1 MTLPIET
8 MTATNTRWRV
18 FEVLALTSVLLLAGC
33 SGKIGTSIGQEC
45 TEGLRIAN
53 QELEDAKVK
62 GFSGSIQWIKAAGLL
77 TDASVQQQLERYEPC
92 VDKVRRARLYI
103 IEAGK

>member
-1 MTLPIET
+1 MTPAMPRI
-8 MTATNTRWRV
+8 
-18 FEVLALTSVLLLAGC
+18 ALILSTCLLLAAC
-33 SGKIGTSIGQEC
+33 SGRVATRAGQEC
-45 TEGLRIAN
+45 AEGLRIAN

-77 TDASVQQQLERYEPC
+77 TDASVHQQLEKFESC
-92 VDKVRRARLYI
+92 ADKVRRARIYI